1 MAAQFKSRTN
11 SELSVKTYI
20 TVKNFP
26 SEKMLKE
33 DPNRLS
39 KQKRAPRQV
48 HIKESSSHSF
58 KSAVFDE
65 ENILSTQSSNKSQ
78 TINEIT
84 SLATPYTKPV
94 NMNSKL
100 MEINARRSSEASFV
114 LETSTPTNV
123 SSYNVSSPAFLLKR
137 QQFSKGEYTNAKCG
151 RYARIHPPL
160 CSIPAERLVCV
171 PGSLESLTDYLQSPQ
186 ITVYP

>member
-1 MAAQFKSRTN
+1 MAAPFKSRTN

-33 DPNRLS
+33 NSIRLS
-39 KQKRAPRQV
+39 KQQRAPRQV

-78 TINEIT
+78 SMNEMT

-100 MEINARRSSEASFV
+100 MEINAKRSSEASFV
-114 LETSTPTNV
+114 LETSTPMNV
-123 SSYNVSSPAFLLKR
+123 SSYSVSSPAFLLKR
-137 QQFSKGEYTNAKCG
+137 QQFCKGEYTNAKCG

-160 CSIPAERLVCV
+160 CSIPAEHLVCV
-171 PGSLESLTDYLQSPQ
+171 SGSIESLTDYLESPH